1 MMNTSEIRSSIEC
14 ADVLNSLDDDLENKQ
29 IDELVNEAIMLE
41 RSVFDD
47 NIFNTCIWT
56 VCLCNCDFAMP
67 RTKHDVHR
75 AK

>member
-1 MMNTSEIRSSIEC
+1 MNTSEIRSSIEC

-47 NIFNTCIWT
+47 NIFNTCI
-56 VCLCNCDFAMP
+56 
-67 RTKHDVHR
+67 
-75 AK
+75 